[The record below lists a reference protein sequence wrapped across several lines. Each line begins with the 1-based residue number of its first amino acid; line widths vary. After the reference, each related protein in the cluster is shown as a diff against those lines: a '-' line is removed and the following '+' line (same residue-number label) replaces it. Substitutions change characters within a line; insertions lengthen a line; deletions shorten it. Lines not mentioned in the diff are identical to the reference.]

1 MRQRAAVA
9 TAATVFAAVLIG
21 SSGSAVARVSQDSD
35 PVVVLFIDDLHIDFR
50 LTPRVRSLL
59 VRLLRLVTHDGQH
72 VGIVT
77 TGYSSISLAPTP
89 DRTLVL
95 SDLRRITGGGLRPD
109 GIIDKR
115 GAGERLRRARVALA
129 TARDT
134 IAGVAARSTARTL
147 IIYLSNGYGEPALTG
162 ELDELAVAASDANK
176 HLHVR
181 LAQPARSYA
190 GTDGAR
196 LVAVGRTSRH
206 RTRQSPQ
213 TRRRHWGT
221 VDLDTVRY
229 GRRAPADRRQ
239 PQSVDTSAEMIPR
252 HEVHTSARPP
262 RGRGDVKLTWERFNR
277 STRRLRI
284 SSRQCG
290 QRAANSRV

>member
-21 SSGSAVARVSQDSD
+21 SSGSTVARVSQDSD

-129 TARDT
+129 TAKDT

-162 ELDELAVAASDANK
+162 ELDELAVAASDANASIYTFDS
-176 HLHVR
+176 HSLLGPTPELTAPDWSLWDAHRVTAQDSLRR
-181 LAQPARSYA
+181 LAE
-190 GTDGAR
+190 GTGGQLTWTPSDMDGALQR
-196 LVAVGRTSRH
+196 IADSL
-206 RTRQSPQ
+206 
-213 TRRRHWGT
+213 
-221 VDLDTVRY
+221 
-229 GRRAPADRRQ
+229 RA
-239 PQSVDTSAEMIPR
+239 ST
-252 HEVHTSARPP
+252 RPP
-262 RGRGDVKLTWERFNR
+262 R
-277 STRRLRI
+277 
-284 SSRQCG
+284 
-290 QRAANSRV
+290 